1 MKKVLVIGDGC
12 LDIFEYGKC
21 DRLSPEAPVV
31 IFKPTSFKQNEGM
44 AINVHNNIEALGLE
58 STPLTNP
65 KKPTKKRLVDE
76 VSNQMLIRVDTDDD
90 IARIS
95 LNTFDKIK
103 IKEFDGVIISDYNKG
118 FLLKSDIAYIGRTC
132 RSVEI
137 PLFLDTK
144 KNLASWGKHDINYFN
159 FIKINEKEYWENE
172 NNFEDFENHL
182 ITTLGKDGAKHYD
195 KTLGTITM
203 YPIENK
209 AEVRDLSGAGDTFL
223 AGFVADYLEND
234 DIASAIKF
242 ANRCASYVVTQ
253 KGVVVLDKDK
263 I

>member
-1 MKKVLVIGDGC
+1 MSKVLVIGDGC

-21 DRLSPEAPVV
+21 DRLSPEAPVP
-31 IFKPTSFKQNEGM
+31 IFKPLSFKQNEGM
-44 AINVHNNIEALGLE
+44 AINLHNNLLALGVE
-58 STPLTNP
+58 STPLTNS

-76 VSNQMLIRVDTDDD
+76 VSNQMLLRIDTDDEIMKVNLNNFD
-90 IARIS
+90 IFN
-95 LNTFDKIK
+95 LD
-103 IKEFDGVIISDYNKG
+103 EFDGIVISDYNKG
-118 FLLKSDIAYIGRTC
+118 FLPKKDLIYIARVCNVIGLP
-132 RSVEI
+132 V
-137 PLFLDTK
+137 FLDTK
-144 KNLASWGKHDINYFN
+144 KNLAGWDSDQLNYFT
-159 FIKINEKEYWENE
+159 FIKINEKEYLENE
-172 NNFEDFENHL
+172 SNFEDYENHL

-195 KTLGTITM
+195 KTLGTITK

-223 AGFVADYLEND
+223 AGFVADYLETD

-253 KGVVVLDKDK
+253 KGVVVVNKDK